1 MELRNLIVQ
10 ARKDAAEEAD
20 RLIQQDFH
28 EYVDTLDM
36 SESHEIMKILCSA
49 KKSRLRKKTCMLAT
63 SNDKIEEYCQFFAR
77 QFSRPPEAIDWPS
90 VEILHLP
97 AENER

>member
-10 ARKDAAEEAD
+10 ARKDAAKEAD

-49 KKSRLRKKTCMLAT
+49 KKSRLRKKTCLLGA

-77 QFSRPPEAIDWPS
+77 QFSRPLEAIDWPT
-90 VEILHLP
+90 VEISHLP
-97 AENER
+97 VENER